1 MGDTGRWE
9 IELKGAPA
17 GLGIGRAARPGAPW
31 LGEGALGWPDW
42 KREEQGRHG
51 WMRARAERES
61 SAGRM
66 TTVKIPAAD
75 KKRRQEF
82 QQKNSGGIFFCFPE
96 YSDAAY
102 QMEERKRWRDKA
114 REGRCTYG
122 IFEEELDVQAVEK
135 SPGDLAR

>member
-1 MGDTGRWE
+1 MGELHGR
-9 IELKGAPA
+9 EL
-17 GLGIGRAARPGAPW
+17 
-31 LGEGALGWPDW
+31 
-42 KREEQGRHG
+42 HG
-51 WMRARAERES
+51 WEKERSAGRTGKEKNRGAMAGCEKEQRES

-66 TTVKIPAAD
+66 TTVKILAAD

-114 REGRCTYG
+114 REGRCTHG
-122 IFEEELDVQAVEK
+122 IFEEE
-135 SPGDLAR
+135 PAR